1 MKPLFEIL
9 HRDRS
14 SKARTGRLFLPHGSV
29 ETPVFM
35 PVGTAGT
42 VKAMNHGELER
53 IGWRLMLSNTY
64 HLYLRPGAEVISAY
78 GSLHDFNSW
87 RHNILTDSGG
97 FQVFSLAPF
106 RKVRR
111 EGVRFRSH
119 IDGSYHTLTPE
130 SVVDFQ
136 TVLNSDIQMVLD
148 VCSEKGISEKKA
160 KEAAYITAEWARR
173 AKSRWLQKKEEGYE
187 GELFGIVQG
196 NFYKDLRKMSAE
208 ITNEIDFP
216 GVAIGGLSVGEEK
229 NEFGDFLA
237 YTAALLP
244 DGKPRY
250 VMGIGTPDYLFEAVE
265 NGIDMFDC
273 VLPTRVARN
282 GTAATDDGWISL
294 KKAQYAVDRRPLSE
308 ECTCSACRNYSR
320 GYLHHLVK
328 AGEISASVLITEH
341 NLTWFY
347 RLTEQIRRSIREERF
362 SEFKKSFLT
371 RFSGGR
377 V

>member
-78 GSLHDFNSW
+78 GSLHGFNSW

-160 KEAAYITAEWARR
+160 KEAAYITAEWAQR
-173 AKSRWLQKKEEGYE
+173 AKLRWLQKKEEGYK

-208 ITNEIDFP
+208 IVNE
-216 GVAIGGLSVGEEK
+216 
-229 NEFGDFLA
+229 
-237 YTAALLP
+237 AALLP
-244 DGKPRY
+244 DEKPRY

-282 GTAATDDGWISL
+282 GTAASDDGWISL
-294 KKAQYAVDRRPLSE
+294 KKERYAFDRRPISE

-320 GYLHHLVK
+320 GYLRHLVK

-347 RLTEQIRRSIREERF
+347 RLTEEIRRSIREDRF

>member
-42 VKAMNHGELER
+42 VKAMNHDELER

-160 KEAAYITAEWARR
+160 KEAAYITAEWAQR
-173 AKSRWLQKKEEGYE
+173 AKLKIKPY
-187 GELFGIVQG
+187 IQG

-208 ITNEIDFP
+208 IVNEIDFP

-229 NEFGDFLA
+229 NEFSDFLA

-244 DGKPRY
+244 DEKPRY

-282 GTAATDDGWISL
+282 GTAASDDGWISL
-294 KKAQYAVDRRPLSE
+294 KKERYAFDRRPISE
-308 ECTCSACRNYSR
+308 ECPCSACRNYSR
-320 GYLHHLVK
+320 GYLRHLVK

-347 RLTEQIRRSIREERF
+347 RLTEEIRRSIREDRF

>member
-78 GSLHDFNSW
+78 GSLHGFNSW

-250 VMGIGTPDYLFEAVE
+250 VMGIRLDFFKKGALCVRSAADFGGVHLLGVSELQPRLPASFGESRRNFGIRIDYRTQFNV
-265 NGIDMFDC
+265 
-273 VLPTRVARN
+273 VLPV
-282 GTAATDDGWISL
+282 DG
-294 KKAQYAVDRRPLSE
+294 ADP
-308 ECTCSACRNYSR
+308 
-320 GYLHHLVK
+320 
-328 AGEISASVLITEH
+328 
-341 NLTWFY
+341 
-347 RLTEQIRRSIREERF
+347 
-362 SEFKKSFLT
+362 SFDP
-371 RFSGGR
+371 GR
-377 V
+377 AFQ

>member
-1 MKPLFEIL
+1 MRALSISKPDQNCVNEDAAIANTKLIAVSDGAGGGGIYADKWSEYL
-9 HRDRS
+9 VS
-14 SKARTGRLFLPHGSV
+14 NLP
-29 ETPVFM
+29 ETPIRSFD
-35 PVGTAGT
+35 
-42 VKAMNHGELER
+42 ELDEW
-53 IGWRLMLSNTY
+53 I
-64 HLYLRPGAEVISAY
+64 E
-78 GSLHDFNSW
+78 
-87 RHNILTDSGG
+87 NIWEQFYND
-97 FQVFSLAPF
+97 
-106 RKVRR
+106 
-111 EGVRFRSH
+111 
-119 IDGSYHTLTPE
+119 
-130 SVVDFQ
+130 
-136 TVLNSDIQMVLD
+136 
-148 VCSEKGISEKKA
+148 CEKKA
-160 KEAAYITAEWARR
+160 KEAAYITAEWAQR
-173 AKSRWLQKKEEGYE
+173 AKLRWLQKKEEGYK

-208 ITNEIDFP
+208 IVNEIDFP

-229 NEFGDFLA
+229 NEFSDFLA

-244 DGKPRY
+244 DEKPRY

-282 GTAATDDGWISL
+282 GTAASDDGWISL
-294 KKAQYAVDRRPLSE
+294 KKERYAFDRRPISE

-320 GYLHHLVK
+320 GYLRHLVK

-347 RLTEQIRRSIREERF
+347 RLTEEIRRSIREDRF